1 MVRLGFQLQ
10 EIPKPLPC
18 LEALSMLIVN
28 KLRGGLKVRWICS
41 VWLGALGRL
50 MRRGGSSESTWLW

>member
-28 KLRGGLKVRWICS
+28 KLRGGLKVR
-41 VWLGALGRL
+41 
-50 MRRGGSSESTWLW
+50 